1 MSNVARDALPF
12 QPPLVQVRE
21 EPLPWL
27 LRLWPFGSA
36 VLLIAL
42 VTLAAFVPID
52 VVVTAEGRIVTDDP
66 PVVMKPLGSAVLD
79 RLLVRPGDAVEPG
92 QLLARLDARDPATDA
107 AVLAAERVAIE
118 AQIARIEAELDNRP
132 VAGEG
137 EEFALQARIQS
148 ERAATEA
155 AQRDQLVTALAQIDG
170 GIDAALESVP
180 ALAEAVAT
188 AREIETMHETLLAR
202 QSGTRLAV
210 NQARLLR
217 LDAETSSRDN
227 MAQLLSLRQERETA
241 AARLAAFESDLRQS
255 RLEELAGLRPRLA
268 VIDRQLSQATDRA
281 RLYDLRA
288 PQAGVV
294 LSVAEGGPGSLMT
307 IADPVVVIAPTGG
320 AMHAEIGLL
329 SRDVGLVH
337 PGDPV
342 RIKVD
347 AFPWRRH
354 GLIAGRLTDVAPSSS
369 VPTGGGPARH
379 AARVAFDRDTA
390 LPDGLMPG
398 MTLTSDIATGH
409 RTLLTY
415 FLDPVLNGLSESL
428 REPRS

>member
-1 MSNVARDALPF
+1 
-12 QPPLVQVRE
+12 
-21 EPLPWL
+21 
-27 LRLWPFGSA
+27 
-36 VLLIAL
+36 
-42 VTLAAFVPID
+42 
-52 VVVTAEGRIVTDDP
+52 
-66 PVVMKPLGSAVLD
+66 
-79 RLLVRPGDAVEPG
+79 
-92 QLLARLDARDPATDA
+92 
-107 AVLAAERVAIE
+107 
-118 AQIARIEAELDNRP
+118 
-132 VAGEG
+132 
-137 EEFALQARIQS
+137 
-148 ERAATEA
+148 
-155 AQRDQLVTALAQIDG
+155 
-170 GIDAALESVP
+170 
-180 ALAEAVAT
+180 
-188 AREIETMHETLLAR
+188 
-202 QSGTRLAV
+202 
-210 NQARLLR
+210 
-217 LDAETSSRDN
+217 
-227 MAQLLSLRQERETA
+227 

-255 RLEELAGLRPRLA
+255 RLEGLAGLRPRLA
-268 VIDRQLSQATDRA
+268 VIERQLSQATDRA

-337 PGDPV
+337 PGDPA

-354 GLIAGRLTDVAPSSS
+354 GLIAGRLSDVAPSSS
-369 VPTGGGPARH
+369 LPSGGGPARH
-379 AARVAFDRDTA
+379 AARLAFDGDAA
-390 LPDGLMPG
+390 LPEGLMPG